1 MLELKLN
8 LNAKLTTITM
18 KNISAIFLA
27 VASLTL
33 SGCGGGD
40 SSEENTQIV
49 LNTPPALTGEP
60 DNAFVG
66 KMFEFKPTVS
76 DKDNDLVSIS
86 ANNLPSWLT
95 LSNNI
100 LTGTP
105 AVTDLGS
112 VTFELIA
119 SDGKGS
125 STYTYSLQVID
136 SQETNTAPVVSGQIP
151 SAYTGKAFSF
161 TPTIY
166 DKENDVLTFTI
177 ENAPT
182 WSEFDLQTARLS
194 GTPSVQ
200 DVGTHRNVVL
210 NVNDG
215 VNQVAFN
222 FDIKVQSN
230 TGVNTPPSIKVS
242 DQTAIVDSAFSY
254 TPIISDAQNDT
265 LAMAINNAP
274 SWLSFD
280 NVTGET
286 TGTPEISDLGVYKD
300 IKITIS
306 DGEYSVSGMFDIT
319 VSDNSEPNTAP
330 EISGTPPNAYENK
343 AYTFVLSVTDKE
355 NDTLSFEV
363 NNLPTWLS
371 FDESNTTF
379 SGTPSGDNVGQH
391 NNINLTVSDGKLQ
404 SKLTFSITVL
414 ATEPTNTAPVISGT
428 PTTAQ
433 ANYPYSFIPTAS
445 DADGDT
451 LRFSVSNLPSWA
463 AFNTITGEIYGTPH
477 DQSVGTYNDIVITV
491 NDGKD
496 TASLTV
502 SITVDA
508 APITNNPPII
518 SGTPSNAQANATY
531 SFIPTASDA
540 DGDSLRFSV
549 SNLPSWAAFN
559 TITGEVYGTP
569 HEQNVGTYNNIVI
582 TVNDGKDTASM
593 TVSITVDAAPITNN
607 PPEISGT
614 PNNAVVNTAYEFIP
628 TTKDSDGDSLNFSV
642 KNLPNWLSFDN
653 KTGRLFGTPTK
664 DNVATYS
671 NIAISVSDGKAEA
684 TLTIEITVEAINNLP
699 VLLTTTAKT
708 RAAEPF
714 SLALNVKDDDNDT
727 ITITPV
733 NLPTWLSFNQ
743 NTKTLTGSANDD
755 SVGSQ
760 QLTFSLSDGK
770 ESNTQSLTLEVEK
783 SWLTIAIETGNALVV
798 KESET
803 ILNAA
808 SNELSSHQA
817 RFNTIKSQLFKQ
829 NEQGSVLTAIDW
841 DPTHDA
847 AILQG
852 QYPFNDTVLYTT
864 NSNQSGGPDR
874 ILPIAI
880 AGSKTENTG
889 RYLAYGG
896 NPFRNTVNDQMLTFM
911 TNAFDWLTQTST
923 TTKSQFNVVLTQLDE
938 SYWFRDRSLTRA
950 WLDNNY
956 SNVSYNQEG
965 DCDGTKLAQCI
976 AAKPDVIIISRMVR
990 DGDDKQA
997 VLDAVS
1003 SALEQ
1008 DIPVIYIQYD
1018 GGIGDHGRK
1027 LLQLLNIS
1035 HQNDNYWWKLYLD
1048 DFNPSTVFNTLP
1060 SDMVAINTLL
1070 NNFKA
1075 GNFNVDLSNCE
1086 TRSCPAE
1093 SNTQSEFFAGAD
1105 AVKAMFNR
1113 FDSEKRNIFTSA
1125 DYRLNKLLILLA
1137 DHYRQ
1142 TVSFPMDKTA
1152 TDTTSFF
1159 KSLYADYA
1167 VYNVR
1172 DINPIQP
1179 DMGNFSR
1186 SDFSHI
1192 TPEHASVTLTAKPYF
1207 RSAGVYAIPGQSFTV
1222 TRTDTQD
1229 VSTHVFINTLRTGAT
1244 HIFNEN
1250 KYNRPYLLQTQK
1262 IEVKPNESITLTS
1275 SYGGPIQIAFN
1286 KKDVDVSFSFTHIG
1300 RHPHWRNKADDA
1312 IFAERMASGD
1322 YDWAE
1327 IATPGF
1333 EVHSKL
1339 TKLETSLAGS
1349 IWPVASDFANA
1360 TSRYTHNLVH
1370 VLAGFKGPGID
1381 VEPEIHDFVTA
1392 RGLDVDTI
1400 DIVKHMNA
1408 DQPTCGWGC
1417 SGNPYDA
1424 GWNFSPTG
1432 HGDLHE
1438 LGHGIERGSMRFEGY
1453 GGHSNT
1459 NFYSYFSKSVYE
1471 DETGESASC
1480 QSLPFKELFNT
1491 LQQSKLDADPVA
1503 YMQANLTKSWSEH
1516 HAIYMQLMMAA
1527 QAHNTLNNGWFVYP
1541 RLHIWEREFY
1551 RADDSDSAWESKK
1564 VGLGFANYTRAE
1576 VASIARNDWLYISL
1590 SHITQLD
1597 LTKWFTMYGFTV
1609 SDKAQTQV
1617 KSNGFN
1623 ELAEVF
1629 YTSDGTGYCSSLNQ
1643 TELPV
1648 DGTQTWPH
1656 N

>member
-27 VASLTL
+27 AVSLTL

-49 LNTPPALTGEP
+49 LNTPPTLTGEP

-66 KMFEFKPTVS
+66 KIFEFKPTVS
-76 DKDNDLVSIS
+76 DKDNDLVSIN
-86 ANNLPSWLT
+86 ANNLPSWLA

-105 AVTDLGS
+105 AATDVGS
-112 VTFELIA
+112 ATFELIA
-119 SDGKGS
+119 SDDKSS

-151 SAYTGKAFSF
+151 SAYAGKAFSF

-182 WSEFDLQTARLS
+182 WAEFDLQTARLS

-210 NVNDG
+210 NVHDG

-242 DQTAIVDSAFSY
+242 DQTAIVDNAFSY

-280 NVTGET
+280 NVTGEI
-286 TGTPEISDLGVYKD
+286 TGTPATSDLGIYKD

-306 DGEYSVSGMFDIT
+306 DGEYSVSGTFDIR
-319 VSDNSEPNTAP
+319 VSDSNDTNTAP

-355 NDTLSFEV
+355 NDVLTFEV

-404 SKLTFSITVL
+404 SEITFSINVL
-414 ATEPTNTAPVISGT
+414 AAELTNTAPVISGT
-428 PTTAQ
+428 PTNAQ

-451 LRFSVSNLPSWA
+451 LRFSVSNLPSWT

-477 DQSVGTYNDIVITV
+477 EQSVGTYNDIVITV

-496 TASLTV
+496 TAS
-502 SITVDA
+502 
-508 APITNNPPII
+508 
-518 SGTPSNAQANATY
+518 
-531 SFIPTASDA
+531 
-540 DGDSLRFSV
+540 
-549 SNLPSWAAFN
+549 
-559 TITGEVYGTP
+559 
-569 HEQNVGTYNNIVI
+569 I
-582 TVNDGKDTASM
+582 TVN
-593 TVSITVDAAPITNN
+593 ITVDAAPITNN

-614 PNNAVVNTAYEFIP
+614 PSNAVVNTAYSFIP

-684 TLTIEITVEAINNLP
+684 TLIIEITVEAINNLP

-755 SVGSQ
+755 NVGSL

-770 ESNTQSLTLEVEK
+770 ETNTQSLTLDVEK

-798 KESET
+798 KESNT

-808 SNELSSHQA
+808 INELSSHQA

-829 NEQGSVLTAIDW
+829 NAQGGVLTAIDW

-847 AILQG
+847 AVLQG

-956 SNVSYNQEG
+956 SNVSYNQAG
-965 DCDGTKLAQCI
+965 DCDGNKLAQCI

-1086 TRSCPAE
+1086 TRSCPVE

-1142 TVSFPMDKTA
+1142 TVSFPMDKIA

-1222 TRTDTQD
+1222 TRTDNQD

-1250 KYNRPYLLQTQK
+1250 KYNRPYLLQTEK
-1262 IEVKPNESITLTS
+1262 IEVKPNESVTLTS

-1286 KKDVDVSFSFTHIG
+1286 KKDVDVNFSFTHVG

-1339 TKLETSLAGS
+1339 TKLEASLAGS

-1491 LQQSKLDADPVA
+1491 LQQSKLDANPVA

-1527 QAHNTLNNGWFVYP
+1527 QVQNTLNNGWFVYP

-1551 RADDSDSAWESKK
+1551 RADDSNSAWESKK
-1564 VGLGFANYTRAE
+1564 LGLGFANYTRAE

>member
-49 LNTPPALTGEP
+49 LNTPPTLTGEP

-66 KMFEFKPTVS
+66 KMFEFKPTVT

-112 VTFELIA
+112 TTFELIA

-151 SAYTGKAFSF
+151 SAYAGKAFSF

-182 WSEFDLQTARLS
+182 WAEFDLQTARLS

-200 DVGTHRNVVL
+200 DIGTHRNVVL
-210 NVNDG
+210 NVHDG

-280 NVTGET
+280 NVTGEI
-286 TGTPEISDLGVYKD
+286 TGTPETSDLGVYKD

-319 VSDNSEPNTAP
+319 VSDNSVPNTAP

-404 SKLTFSITVL
+404 SEITFSITVL

-445 DADGDT
+445 DADGD
-451 LRFSVSNLPSWA
+451 
-463 AFNTITGEIYGTPH
+463 
-477 DQSVGTYNDIVITV
+477 
-491 NDGKD
+491 
-496 TASLTV
+496 
-502 SITVDA
+502 
-508 APITNNPPII
+508 
-518 SGTPSNAQANATY
+518 
-531 SFIPTASDA
+531 
-540 DGDSLRFSV
+540 SLRFSV

-559 TITGEVYGTP
+559 TITGEVYGMP
-569 HEQNVGTYNNIVI
+569 LEQSVGTYNDIVI

-708 RAAEPF
+708 RADEPF

-798 KESET
+798 KDSDT

-808 SNELSSHQA
+808 INELSSHKA

-829 NEQGSVLTAIDW
+829 NAQGGVLTAIDW

-956 SNVSYNQEG
+956 SNVSYNQAG
-965 DCDGTKLAQCI
+965 DCDGNKLAQCI

-997 VLDAVS
+997 VLDALS

-1027 LLQLLNIS
+1027 LLQLLNIN

-1262 IEVKPNESITLTS
+1262 IEVKPNESVTLTS

-1339 TKLETSLAGS
+1339 TKLEASLAGS

-1527 QAHNTLNNGWFVYP
+1527 QAQNTLNNGWFVYP